1 MALGF
6 WTDVLRS
13 LHLRGLTE
21 TVDAVRQ
28 RWGGSRLL
36 LGLDIV
42 WCALRY
48 GAGFQDYRL
57 FAFESLTGRQRRTYL
72 TRGSNRRLVD
82 RQNPK
87 SLRFLLEDKGTFDRL
102 FLSQLGRPFLDLRV
116 AGPEEFRSFWRAHPE
131 LVAKRPRGKCGQ
143 DVFFLPRQEPD
154 DLYRELLERGAV
166 LVEPRIHQHPALD
179 GLYPG
184 SVNTA
189 RIVTL
194 QTGDGPRILYACLR
208 MGNGTPVDNLDAG
221 GLCAPLDLT
230 TGCVTQPAGD
240 KRGGCFPRHPV
251 TGTQIP
257 GFCLPDWQAAKPWSW
272 RRRSRCRVWD
282 TAAGMCASCRTVPLS
297 WRATP
302 TPAMR
307 WSKCRFT
314 GAQTAWAFCRRFG
327 GCCGRAPRR
336 DRPSRRRGR
345 PRPFPDSPRLA
356 VRDFG
361 PGFITKTAPAR
372 WEPGRFI
379 PDVTC

>member
-1 MALGF
+1 M
-6 WTDVLRS
+6 RS
-13 LHLRGLTE
+13 
-21 TVDAVRQ
+21 
-28 RWGGSRLL
+28 GSAGEGARLL

-194 QTGDGPRILYACLR
+194 QTGDGPGFYTPACAWATGPR
-208 MGNGTPVDNLDAG
+208 WTTWTP
-221 GLCAPLDLT
+221 
-230 TGCVTQPAGD
+230 
-240 KRGGCFPRHPV
+240 GGCAR
-251 TGTQIP
+251 
-257 GFCLPDWQAAKPWSW
+257 PW
-272 RRRSRCRVWD
+272 
-282 TAAGMCASCRTVPLS
+282 
-297 WRATP
+297 
-302 TPAMR
+302 
-307 WSKCRFT
+307 
-314 GAQTAWAFCRRFG
+314 
-327 GCCGRAPRR
+327 
-336 DRPSRRRGR
+336 
-345 PRPFPDSPRLA
+345 
-356 VRDFG
+356 
-361 PGFITKTAPAR
+361 I
-372 WEPGRFI
+372 
-379 PDVTC
+379 

>member
-166 LVEPRIHQHPALD
+166 LVEPRVHQHPALD

-257 GFCLPDWQAAKPWSW
+257 GFCLPDWQAAKTMVLEAAQQVPGLGY
-272 RRRSRCRVWD
+272 CGWD
-282 TAAGMCASCRTVPLS
+282 VCFLP
-297 WRATP
+297 
-302 TPAMR
+302 
-307 WSKCRFT
+307 
-314 GAQTAWAFCRRFG
+314 
-327 GCCGRAPRR
+327 
-336 DRPSRRRGR
+336 DRPALMEGNAYPSHALVQMQVHRSADGLGLLPEIRRLLRQS
-345 PRPFPDSPRLA
+345 SPA
-356 VRDFG
+356 G
-361 PGFITKTAPAR
+361 PSVPPGGAPA
-372 WEPGRFI
+372 PFSG
-379 PDVTC
+379 